1 MVFIVFFLAS
11 NVRGIQKRG
20 RPLRASVCGILS
32 QKHIYSAFACRNI
45 NNRDVLVT
53 LALLIETTKRAP
65 GILCEGPAEQT
76 FKFCTGNKKKKCV
89 KFTEGTS
96 ETSRDY
102 WKLLSKLARLRQKRC
117 RGHWRRGI
125 KYAPPCLAS
134 VFANFR
140 WNMPQWTRELLAKSS
155 YCDKVLSSRDG
166 FVKIQWSHKHTD
178 QLICGCGCCE
188 LFLERQDFEPYMSI
202 QNILWRWKKFVI
214 QDRTW
219 KSIVE
224 EWFEHQNR
232 YSGDL
237 KGAEFADVRVCSRDF
252 FSLSAK
258 LMFVEKM
265 ACRMLD
271 INPDIADMHHFVE
284 TATNAMETQENKRFL
299 NHEEFLKISM

>member
-1 MVFIVFFLAS
+1 M
-11 NVRGIQKRG
+11 
-20 RPLRASVCGILS
+20 
-32 QKHIYSAFACRNI
+32 
-45 NNRDVLVT
+45 
-53 LALLIETTKRAP
+53 
-65 GILCEGPAEQT
+65 
-76 FKFCTGNKKKKCV
+76 
-89 KFTEGTS
+89 
-96 ETSRDY
+96 
-102 WKLLSKLARLRQKRC
+102 LSKLARLRQKRC

-125 KYAPPCLAS
+125 KYAPPVVIVFAPCLAS

-140 WNMPQWTRELLAKSS
+140 WNMPQWTRELLVKSS